1 MSEIKT
7 ARELIPVAAVR
18 FGHAVHQ
25 VPADRWS
32 SVTPCSEWSV
42 RDLVN
47 HLAGEHLWAP
57 PLLEGMTIEEV
68 GDQFDGDVLGDD
80 PVAAWDSAI
89 AASVNAFAS
98 VSDEDPVHLS
108 FGIFSVDEYANQ
120 MLVDLTVHA
129 WDLARGAGLEER
141 LEPSTVEAS
150 LVYARL
156 RFEEYASSGL
166 FGIPLEFDTDDPQQT
181 LLALLGR
188 DPR

>member
-1 MSEIKT
+1 M
-7 ARELIPVAAVR
+7 
-18 FGHAVHQ
+18 
-25 VPADRWS
+25 
-32 SVTPCSEWSV
+32 

-80 PVAAWDSAI
+80 PVTAWDSAI

-98 VSDEDPVHLS
+98 ASDEDPVHLS

-129 WDLARGAGLEER
+129 WDLARGAGLEEG
-141 LEPSTVEAS
+141 LEPTTVEAS

-156 RFEEYASSGL
+156 RFEEYARSGL
-166 FGIPLEFDTDDPQQT
+166 FGIPLEIDTDDPQQT